1 MQPWQR
7 QEDRRLT
14 AAKVTQARDCLDG
27 PRRFGAVWQTVRVH
41 ALASRDTQRGGG
53 LGIQVRLF
61 WPKLV
66 DIQRGPVV
74 VDGPQGE
81 RVLARHAEEV
91 DLGGE

>member
-1 MQPWQR
+1 MDP
-7 QEDRRLT
+7 L
-14 AAKVTQARDCLDG
+14 AAAQVTQACDCLDG
-27 PRRFGAVWQTVRVH
+27 PRRFGAVWQAVRVH
-41 ALASRDTQRGGG
+41 ALASRDAQRAGS
-53 LGIQVRLF
+53 LGIQVHLV

-81 RVLARHAEEV
+81 RVLVRHAEEV